1 MKAEIVSKGIIINP
15 KLKRVLLLQ
24 RSASDDTGAGTW
36 ENAGGNIEDGESPE
50 NAILREIKEET
61 GITDI
66 TVKKVAYVALLD
78 FKPVLII
85 VYLCETCSDT
95 VTLSDEHQAY
105 IWADKNDCLRLL
117 PEGIISDFRR
127 NNIFELMQ

>member
-1 MKAEIVSKGIIINP
+1 MNAEIVSKGIIFNP
-15 KLKRVLLLQ
+15 KLKRILLLQ

-36 ENAGGNIEDGESPE
+36 ENAGGNIESNEDPE
-50 NAILREIKEET
+50 TAIIREINEET

-66 TVKKVAYVALLD
+66 TVKRVAYVALLD

-85 VYLCETCSDT
+85 VYLCETSSDT

-105 IWADKNDCLRLL
+105 IWADKADCLRLL
-117 PEGIISDFRR
+117 PDGIISDFNK
-127 NNIFELMQ
+127 NNIFDLFS

>member
-1 MKAEIVSKGIIINP
+1 MKAEIVSKSIIFNP
-15 KLKRVLLLQ
+15 EFKRVLLLQ

-36 ENAGGNIEDGESPE
+36 ENAGGNVENGETPE
-50 NAILREIKEET
+50 TAIIREIKEET

-66 TVKKVAYVALLD
+66 TVKRVAYIALLD

-85 VYLCETCSDT
+85 VYLCETFINT

-117 PEGIISDFRR
+117 PEGIISDFER
-127 NNIFELMQ
+127 NSIFDLME